1 MSEYFPATA
10 QAGNARLSW
19 SDEVVVCLAGYIVR
33 EGRVYFCIL
42 RGWGREVLC
51 KITEMTMSIKAVYF
65 VAYAFY

>member
-33 EGRVYFCIL
+33 EGRIIFYIL
-42 RGWGREVLC
+42 RGGGGGRFFE
-51 KITEMTMSIKAVYF
+51 K
-65 VAYAFY
+65 

>member
-33 EGRVYFCIL
+33 EGRIIFYIL
-42 RGWGREVLC
+42 RGGGEGGSLKNNRNDHVN
-51 KITEMTMSIKAVYF
+51 KSSIFCSV
-65 VAYAFY
+65 

>member
-33 EGRVYFCIL
+33 EGRVIFYIL
-42 RGWGREVLC
+42 RGGGGEGGSLKNNRNDHVN
-51 KITEMTMSIKAVYF
+51 KSSIFCSV
-65 VAYAFY
+65 